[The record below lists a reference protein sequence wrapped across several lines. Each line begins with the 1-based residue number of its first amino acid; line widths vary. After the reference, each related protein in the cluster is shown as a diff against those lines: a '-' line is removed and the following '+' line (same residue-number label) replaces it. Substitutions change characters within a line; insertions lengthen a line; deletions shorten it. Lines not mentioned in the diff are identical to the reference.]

1 MEKISSKIFKRNP
14 ELIKSYFRKVKDVTY
29 TSANLRIIFSE
40 RFITKEFVFMGST
53 IRTISIFAIVDDNN
67 NYAISIAP
75 IFVDLSP
82 YNVSDVMINDVLN
95 KVLYFNKDDIVI
107 VNNTLVKTD
116 SFIYDLFDEFYVK
129 GNIPWFM
136 GYEDVSDILL
146 EAKKYAGSNVGE
158 NALTFEILASLVSRN
173 KKNKFEF
180 IRRSIT
186 SEKDV
191 PDLNIEFIGLNNIY
205 YSFDS
210 TGARLFGGYYGSGV
224 TTSMADPEKETTIM
238 MDLIRS

>member
-1 MEKISSKIFKRNP
+1 MDKLSSKLFKRNP
-14 ELIKSYFRKVKDVTY
+14 ELIKSYFKKVKDVTY
-29 TSANLRIIFSE
+29 TNTHLRIIFPE
-40 RFITKEFVFMGST
+40 RYINKEFVFMGSS
-53 IRTISIFAIVDDNN
+53 IRILSIFAIVDDDN
-67 NYAISIAP
+67 NYAISVAP
-75 IFVDLSP
+75 IFIDLSP
-82 YNVSDVMINDVLN
+82 YNVSEVMIDDVLN

-107 VNNTLVKTD
+107 NNNTVVKTD

-129 GNIPWFM
+129 GNVPWFM

-146 EAKKYAGSNVGE
+146 EAKKYSGSNVGE
-158 NALTFEILASLVSRN
+158 NALTFEILASLVSRSG
-173 KKNKFEF
+173 KDKSEF

-191 PDLNIEFIGLNNIY
+191 SKLDIRYIGLNNIY

-224 TTSMADPEKETTIM
+224 TTSIADPEDETTVM